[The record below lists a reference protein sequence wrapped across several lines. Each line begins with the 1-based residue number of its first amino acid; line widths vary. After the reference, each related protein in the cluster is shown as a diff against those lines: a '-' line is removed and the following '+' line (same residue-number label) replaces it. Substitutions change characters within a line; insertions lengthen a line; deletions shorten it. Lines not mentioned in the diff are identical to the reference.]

1 MRRFPIDELKIDRP
15 FVAGMLS
22 DAGDRALVHS
32 VIDMGHHFGF
42 RVAAEGVERPELR
55 GALAALGCDLA
66 QGNAICPPL
75 PAAAF
80 REWWTVHASGA

>member
-1 MRRFPIDELKIDRP
+1 
-15 FVAGMLS
+15 MLA

-32 VIDMGHHFGF
+32 AIDMGHHFGM
-42 RVAAEGVERPELR
+42 RVAAEGVEKPELR
-55 GALAALGCDLA
+55 SALAALGCDLA
-66 QGNAICPPL
+66 QGHAVCPAL